1 MGCPVG
7 AESAITVNQTQAQGW
22 QSKCKLRVME
32 QVLRIES
39 AWKGKAPFAK
49 LDSNY
54 HHALLQGKPR
64 SDIKPLDIV
73 QPEGPSFT
81 V

>member
-1 MGCPVG
+1 
-7 AESAITVNQTQAQGW
+7 
-22 QSKCKLRVME
+22 ME